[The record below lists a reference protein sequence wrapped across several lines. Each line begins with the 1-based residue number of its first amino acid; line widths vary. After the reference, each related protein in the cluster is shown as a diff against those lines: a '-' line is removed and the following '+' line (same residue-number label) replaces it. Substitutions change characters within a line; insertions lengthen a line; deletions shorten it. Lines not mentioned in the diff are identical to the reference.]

1 MGRPRHLRGSSAQT
15 FPDSAARMTLNFRQA
30 GQRLQTSPLP
40 LVSVFAD
47 ADVNKLRAKSC

>member
-15 FPDSAARMTLNFRQA
+15 FRDSAARMTLNFRQA

-47 ADVNKLRAKSC
+47 ADVNKLRAK